1 VNGKIG
7 RKRIVGLGLL
17 CVLLRA
23 AALPSFGLD
32 LSFKLSGSY
41 SSLVLND
48 VNRSLQAWVGYH
60 KKEVASVPAWTFSGG
75 KAEKVRGGFDLEGEV
90 LLNLTPRW
98 AVGIGSGYSFSE
110 VTESRS
116 TIITVEKNA
125 VSFIYVRPTK
135 VAATPLIIS
144 GYHFLP
150 LGPKVQIYIRAGLG
164 WLWAKYVNREG
175 QRRATRRD
183 YVYTS
188 FNSVSGR
195 GALVQGGVGVKYVQD
210 QSLGFF
216 CEASLR
222 KAKVNSLKGETGTLY
237 FFEDYNSSL
246 DFWQA
251 KIETMEMAPA
261 GEGFRSVR
269 KAVVDF
275 SGFVLKLGFFIKF

>member
-1 VNGKIG
+1 VNGKVG
-7 RKRIVGLGLL
+7 RKRIAGLGLL
-17 CVLLRA
+17 CVLLPA
-23 AALPSFGLD
+23 AALPSYGLD

-41 SSLVLND
+41 NFLVLND
-48 VNRSLQAWVGYH
+48 VNRCLQAWVEFH
-60 KKEVASVPAWTFSGG
+60 KKDVASVPDWTFSDG

-116 TIITVEKNA
+116 IINTVEKRA
-125 VSFIYVRPTK
+125 VSFAYVRPTK
-135 VAATPLIIS
+135 VAATPLIVS

-150 LGPKVQIYIRAGLG
+150 LGRKVQIYVRAGMG
-164 WLWAKYVNREG
+164 WLWAKYVSREG
-175 QRRATRRD
+175 VRRATKRD
-183 YVYTS
+183 YTYTS
-188 FNSVSGR
+188 FNSASGR
-195 GALVQGGVGVKYVQD
+195 GALVQGGLGVKYVQD
-210 QSLGFF
+210 PSLGFF

-222 KAKVNSLKGETGTLY
+222 QAKVNSLKGENGALY
-237 FFEDYNSSL
+237 FFEEYYSSL
-246 DFWQA
+246 DFWWA

-261 GEGFRSVR
+261 GENFRSAR

>member
-1 VNGKIG
+1 MNRKAG
-7 RKRIVGLGLL
+7 RKRLAGLGLL
-17 CVLLRA
+17 CVFLQA
-23 AALPSFGLD
+23 AALPSSGLD

-41 SSLVLND
+41 SFLVLND
-48 VNRSLQAWVGYH
+48 VNRSLRNWVEYH
-60 KKEVASVPAWTFSGG
+60 KKEVASIPGWTFSGG

-90 LLNLTPRW
+90 LLSLTPRW
-98 AVGIGSGYSFSE
+98 AVGIGSGYSYSE

-125 VSFIYVRPTK
+125 EPFAYVRPTK
-135 VAATPLIIS
+135 VAATPLVVS

-150 LGPKVQIYIRAGLG
+150 LGPKVQIYVRAGMG

-175 QRRATRRD
+175 VRRASKKD
-183 YVYTS
+183 YTYTS
-188 FNSVSGR
+188 FNSASGR
-195 GALVQGGVGVKYVQD
+195 GALIQGGLGVKYVQD

-222 KAKVNSLKGETGTLY
+222 QAKVNSLKGQNGTLY
-237 FFEDYNSSL
+237 FFEEYYSSL
-246 DFWQA
+246 DFWWA
-251 KIETMEMAPA
+251 EIETMEMAPA
-261 GEGFRSVR
+261 GETFRSAR